1 MNRMKNL
8 FTLLTLLLWTL
19 VACSNDSA
27 ADEKPGSG
35 GTDIPA
41 GNLPMQNVARAI
53 ELIDNAVECYFTG
66 TGMAMSRYYNPYT
79 GNRSSEL
86 GSVWMYTSSIE
97 AVNAAMK
104 AMKTGQAKG
113 ETALYDSH
121 FNRYKELLT
130 QLYDNLEYYAGTF
143 TLTSYTQTKQWTVY
157 GVNRGNDKGAA
168 QVEGIL
174 NVYDDQMWLVRE
186 LLESYHITGEQRYLE
201 KAEYLMEYVL
211 DGWDCT
217 LDEQGNP
224 LGGITWGPG
233 YLTKHSCSNGPIV
246 SPLVWLHEI
255 YKGKSDEVTYGY
267 VAADNSRKLRT
278 EKKSDYYLGF
288 AKAVYDWQK
297 KYLLRP
303 DGVYDDMMG
312 GYDSPDIKYVT
323 IDGERYRTGSKLRD
337 RVGPAI
343 TYNSGTML
351 SGAADL
357 LRATGD
363 LSLIHI

>member
-267 VAADNSRKLRT
+267 VAADTAASCARRK
-278 EKKSDYYLGF
+278 
-288 AKAVYDWQK
+288 
-297 KYLLRP
+297 
-303 DGVYDDMMG
+303 
-312 GYDSPDIKYVT
+312 SPT
-323 IDGERYRTGSKLRD
+323 IIWVLPKPFMIGKRS
-337 RVGPAI
+337 I
-343 TYNSGTML
+343 C
-351 SGAADL
+351 
-357 LRATGD
+357 
-363 LSLIHI
+363 

>member
-201 KAEYLMEYVL
+201 KAEYLMNTCSTVGIALLMNKAIRWEASH
-211 DGWDCT
+211 GAPGISPST
-217 LDEQGNP
+217 LVATVP
-224 LGGITWGPG
+224 LSARWCGFMKF
-233 YLTKHSCSNGPIV
+233 TKASQT
-246 SPLVWLHEI
+246 
-255 YKGKSDEVTYGY
+255 K
-267 VAADNSRKLRT
+267 
-278 EKKSDYYLGF
+278 
-288 AKAVYDWQK
+288 
-297 KYLLRP
+297 
-303 DGVYDDMMG
+303 
-312 GYDSPDIKYVT
+312 
-323 IDGERYRTGSKLRD
+323 
-337 RVGPAI
+337 
-343 TYNSGTML
+343 
-351 SGAADL
+351 
-357 LRATGD
+357 
-363 LSLIHI
+363 

>member
-1 MNRMKNL
+1 
-8 FTLLTLLLWTL
+8 
-19 VACSNDSA
+19 
-27 ADEKPGSG
+27 
-35 GTDIPA
+35 
-41 GNLPMQNVARAI
+41 
-53 ELIDNAVECYFTG
+53 
-66 TGMAMSRYYNPYT
+66 MAMSRYYNPYT

-104 AMKTGQAKG
+104 AMKTGKTKG

-121 FNRYKELLT
+121 FNRYKELLA
-130 QLYDNLEYYAGTF
+130 QLYDNLEFYAGTF

-157 GVNRGNDKGAA
+157 GVNRGNGKGAA
-168 QVEGIL
+168 QVEGTL

-201 KAEYLMEYVL
+201 KAEYLTEYVL

-217 LDEQGNP
+217 LDEQGSP

-233 YLTKHSCSNGPIV
+233 YITKHSCSNGPIV

-255 YKGKSDEVTYGY
+255 YKGKPDEVTYGY

-278 EKKSDYYLGF
+278 EKKSDYYLNF

-297 KYLLRP
+297 KHLLRP

-357 LRATGD
+357 FRVTSDATYQTDLAELTDNSFAYFANLKLPNRAVIHLMSADSATG
-363 LSLIHI
+363 STVY

>member
-1 MNRMKNL
+1 
-8 FTLLTLLLWTL
+8 
-19 VACSNDSA
+19 
-27 ADEKPGSG
+27 
-35 GTDIPA
+35 
-41 GNLPMQNVARAI
+41 
-53 ELIDNAVECYFTG
+53 
-66 TGMAMSRYYNPYT
+66 
-79 GNRSSEL
+79 
-86 GSVWMYTSSIE
+86 
-97 AVNAAMK
+97 
-104 AMKTGQAKG
+104 MKTGQAKG

-224 LGGITWGPG
+224 LGASHGAG

-246 SPLVWLHEI
+246 SRWC
-255 YKGKSDEVTYGY
+255 
-267 VAADNSRKLRT
+267 
-278 EKKSDYYLGF
+278 GF
-288 AKAVYDWQK
+288 MKFTKASQTK
-297 KYLLRP
+297 
-303 DGVYDDMMG
+303 
-312 GYDSPDIKYVT
+312 
-323 IDGERYRTGSKLRD
+323 
-337 RVGPAI
+337 
-343 TYNSGTML
+343 
-351 SGAADL
+351 
-357 LRATGD
+357 
-363 LSLIHI
+363 

>member
-1 MNRMKNL
+1 MKNL

-121 FNRYKELLT
+121 FNRY
-130 QLYDNLEYYAGTF
+130 
-143 TLTSYTQTKQWTVY
+143 
-157 GVNRGNDKGAA
+157 
-168 QVEGIL
+168 
-174 NVYDDQMWLVRE
+174 
-186 LLESYHITGEQRYLE
+186 
-201 KAEYLMEYVL
+201 
-211 DGWDCT
+211 
-217 LDEQGNP
+217 
-224 LGGITWGPG
+224 
-233 YLTKHSCSNGPIV
+233 
-246 SPLVWLHEI
+246 
-255 YKGKSDEVTYGY
+255 
-267 VAADNSRKLRT
+267 
-278 EKKSDYYLGF
+278 
-288 AKAVYDWQK
+288 
-297 KYLLRP
+297 
-303 DGVYDDMMG
+303 
-312 GYDSPDIKYVT
+312 
-323 IDGERYRTGSKLRD
+323 
-337 RVGPAI
+337 
-343 TYNSGTML
+343 
-351 SGAADL
+351 
-357 LRATGD
+357 
-363 LSLIHI
+363 

>member
-1 MNRMKNL
+1 MKNL
-8 FTLLTLLLWTL
+8 FTLLTLLLLTL

-27 ADEKPGSG
+27 VDEKPDNG
-35 GTDIPA
+35 GTYVP
-41 GNLPMQNVARAI
+41 GNLPVQNVARAI

-104 AMKTGQAKG
+104 AMKTGKTKG

-121 FNRYKELLT
+121 FNRYKELLA
-130 QLYDNLEYYAGTF
+130 QLYDNLEFYAGTF

-157 GVNRGNDKGAA
+157 GVNRGNGKGAA
-168 QVEGIL
+168 QVEGTL

-201 KAEYLMEYVL
+201 KAEYLTEYVL

-217 LDEQGNP
+217 LDEQGSP

-233 YLTKHSCSNGPIV
+233 YITKHSCSNGPIV

-255 YKGKSDEVTYGY
+255 
-267 VAADNSRKLRT
+267 
-278 EKKSDYYLGF
+278 F
-288 AKAVYDWQK
+288 
-297 KYLLRP
+297 
-303 DGVYDDMMG
+303 
-312 GYDSPDIKYVT
+312 
-323 IDGERYRTGSKLRD
+323 
-337 RVGPAI
+337 
-343 TYNSGTML
+343 
-351 SGAADL
+351 
-357 LRATGD
+357 
-363 LSLIHI
+363 